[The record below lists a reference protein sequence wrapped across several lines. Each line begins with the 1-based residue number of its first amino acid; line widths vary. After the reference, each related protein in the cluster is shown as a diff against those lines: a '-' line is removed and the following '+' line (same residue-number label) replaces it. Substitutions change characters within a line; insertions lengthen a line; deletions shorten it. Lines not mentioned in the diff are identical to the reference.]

1 MGIYGQGNAFN
12 RRYLQQHT
20 YTPYGHTNYTPSK
33 TYIIQQQQPGFQ
45 FPFMQPHCHGPKT
58 NWWALSWGA
67 LTGFGGAW
75 AGNSVSGQNTSASAI
90 QANPAN
96 QVDELKN
103 LQTLFPKHKIIQQA
117 DGKFMA
123 TDANGKCYGP
133 ADFNEMCKL
142 LSSTDSDAATAEPAT
157 TPATTPETT
166 PATTPETPP
175 ATTPEQEGQGDADYA
190 ANHNGYSPVTKDDTI
205 SGNMIVH
212 DHVLG
217 TKADINGTTKVS
229 EEKTADGFPKTITV
243 KGYTYDYK
251 ETKDGVAIY
260 KSHNGKGDEYRLE
273 KKGTQFALNQYDGDS
288 GAGSFDITTKI
299 NR

>member
-20 YTPYGHTNYTPSK
+20 YTPYGHANYTPSK
-33 TYIIQQQQPGFQ
+33 TYIIQQQPGFQ

-58 NWWALSWGA
+58 NWWALGLGA
-67 LTGFGGAW
+67 LMGFGGAW
-75 AGNSVSGQNTSASAI
+75 AGNSVSGQNTFASPI

-103 LQTLFPKHKIIQQA
+103 LQTLFPKHKIIRQA

-142 LSSTDSDAATAEPAT
+142 LSADSAAKPEATDPAKS
-157 TPATTPETT
+157 APEKVQ
-166 PATTPETPP
+166 PQAQPQ
-175 ATTPEQEGQGDADYA
+175 AQEQQEIPDDDKDEGKGAADYA
-190 ANHNGYSPVTKDDTI
+190 KNHNGYSPVTKDDTI
-205 SGNMIVH
+205 TGNMTVH

-217 TKADINGTTKVS
+217 SKADIKGASSIS
-229 EEKTADGFPKTITV
+229 EEKTENGFPKTITV
-243 KGYTYDYK
+243 KGYRYEYK
-251 ETKDGVAIY
+251 GTKDGVAIY
-260 KSHNGKGDEYRLE
+260 KSLDGHNQEYRLE
-273 KKGTQFALNQYDGDS
+273 KKGSQFALNQYEGDN
-288 GAGSFDITTKI
+288 GAGAADIT
-299 NR
+299 RRV